1 MYFNLTY
8 MLPDPDELGFFP
20 LDEDSSLD
28 FDFLATYTQK
38 KCLYTSLLLGTP
50 FV

>member
-1 MYFNLTY
+1 MFFNFTY
-8 MLPDPDELGFFP
+8 ILPDPDELGFFP

-28 FDFLATYTQK
+28 FDFLAK
-38 KCLYTSLLLGTP
+38 HKMSLCIFLIANP

>member
-1 MYFNLTY
+1 MFFNFTY
-8 MLPDPDELGFFP
+8 ILPDPDELGFFP

-28 FDFLATYTQK
+28 FDFLAKHKNVLTI
-38 KCLYTSLLLGTP
+38 SLNGIS

>member
-1 MYFNLTY
+1 MFHFIYE
-8 MLPDPDELGFFP
+8 LPDPDELSFFP

-28 FDFLATYTQK
+28 FDFLARHK
-38 KCLYTSLLLGTP
+38 MSLTISLNGIS

>member
-1 MYFNLTY
+1 MFINFTY
-8 MLPDPDELGFFP
+8 ILPDPDELGFFP

-28 FDFLATYTQK
+28 FDFLAVHK
-38 KCLYTSLLLGTP
+38 MFLCISLMANS

>member
-1 MYFNLTY
+1 MYFNFTY

-28 FDFLATYTQK
+28 FDFLAIHK
-38 KCLYTSLLLGTP
+38 MSLYISLIGIP

>member
-1 MYFNLTY
+1 MFFSFTY
-8 MLPDPDELGFFP
+8 ILPDPDELGFFP

-28 FDFLATYTQK
+28 FDFLAIHKMY
-38 KCLYTSLLLGTP
+38 LYISLKGIP